1 MMRSDLLFV
10 YGTLMNSF
18 SHPNAMQF
26 HAGAEYLGAAQ
37 MPGLLYR
44 ISWYPGAT
52 DRPSESTQFL
62 DSWVHGELWR
72 LNDMQLLEAID
83 QYEECSPK
91 DPSPH
96 EYQRV
101 LRPIQLIKTLEWQ
114 IAWVYLYQRDPQ
126 DLEHI
131 MDGQFRVDH
140 NKP

>member
-10 YGTLMNSF
+10 YGTLMSPF

-52 DRPSESTQFL
+52 DRPSESIQFAE
-62 DSWVHGELWR
+62 SWVYGELWR
-72 LNDMQLLEAID
+72 LNNMQLLD
-83 QYEECSPK
+83 VVDRYEECSPD

-101 LRPIQLIKTLEWQ
+101 LRSIHLIGTSEWQ
-114 IAWVYLYQRDPQ
+114 IAWVYLYQLDPRG
-126 DLEHI
+126 LESI
-131 MDGQFRVDH
+131 KGGRFRA
-140 NKP
+140 